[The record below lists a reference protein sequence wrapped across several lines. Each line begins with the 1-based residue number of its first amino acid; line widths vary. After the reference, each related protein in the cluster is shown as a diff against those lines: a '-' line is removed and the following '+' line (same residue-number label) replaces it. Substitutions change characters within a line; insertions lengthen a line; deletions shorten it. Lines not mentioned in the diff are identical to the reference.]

1 MYEEEKFLDVE
12 KVAKYVCLSKSFIY
26 KKVCRNE
33 IPHYK
38 IGSRTLFDRT
48 EVDQWIKG
56 GMSPVFQ
63 TKFPKLP
70 KL

>member
-1 MYEEEKFLDVE
+1 MYEEKKFLDVDMA
-12 KVAKYVCLSKSFIY
+12 AKYVCLSKSFIY
-26 KKVCRNE
+26 KKVYRNE

-38 IGSRTLFDRT
+38 IGSKTLFDKD
-48 EVDQWIKG
+48 EIEQWIKG